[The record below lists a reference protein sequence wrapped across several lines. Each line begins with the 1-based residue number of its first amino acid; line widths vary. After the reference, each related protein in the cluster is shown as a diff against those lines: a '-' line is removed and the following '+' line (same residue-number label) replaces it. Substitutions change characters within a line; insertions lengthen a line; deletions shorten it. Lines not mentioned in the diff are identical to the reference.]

1 MKLEMYLKKYGA
13 ELEDWCIAGTGSLNY
28 EMPNKSDIFLD
39 YAENDLASNTEA
51 GNVNALTN
59 AKRAI
64 DCQIEQLIKS
74 LGLKKAKQFPK
85 KIEQIKEIGLLA
97 PRILVKVN
105 QTRNLLE
112 HEFVNPERHQA
123 EDAVDVATLFVK
135 LSNTVFYHF
144 SHDFQASEPIQSF
157 SGSHYELGSTASGLH
172 IVFEEETHP
181 YFQVDGYVKNNKI
194 MSYRLSK
201 DHHEYNSVMKM
212 FVSHIITDNHPM
224 DLFETMVNEILP
236 NKSSK
241 TDAKNRTA
249 S

>member
-1 MKLEMYLKKYGA
+1 VKLEIFLKKYGS

-28 EMPNKSDIFLD
+28 EMPNKSDAFLD
-39 YAENDLASNTEA
+39 YAENDLASNSEA

-85 KIEQIKEIGLLA
+85 KIEQIKEIGLIA

-105 QTRNLLE
+105 QIRNLLE
-112 HEFVNPERHQA
+112 HEFVNPDRHQA

-135 LSNTVFYHF
+135 LSNTVLYHF
-144 SHDFQASEPIQSF
+144 SHDFQASEPIQNF
-157 SGSHYELGSTASGLH
+157 SGSHYELGNTASGLH
-172 IVFEEETHP
+172 IVFEEEKNP
-181 YFQVDGYVKNNKI
+181 YFQVDGYIKNNKI

-201 DHHEYNSVMKM
+201 DHKEYCSVMKM

-224 DLFETMVNEILP
+224 DLFETMMSEILP

-241 TDAKNRTA
+241 SDAEKRAA